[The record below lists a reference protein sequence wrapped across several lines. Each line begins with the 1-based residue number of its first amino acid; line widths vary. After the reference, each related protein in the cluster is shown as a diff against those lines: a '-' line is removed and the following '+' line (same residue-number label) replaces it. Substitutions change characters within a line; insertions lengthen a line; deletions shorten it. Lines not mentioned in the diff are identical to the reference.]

1 MNTLNCVDAL
11 LERTAKTL
19 ATEPELLM
27 AWLDSTPH
35 LPIDQQIRLL
45 HLMNKYQLDPWSEE
59 LVCYRDEAQE
69 IHLLITID
77 GWYKIIN
84 QQASFSGMSLRE
96 ATTCSD
102 GIPDWIEC
110 CIYRHDRILPII
122 VKEYLIELQTSQ
134 DSWQQMPRR
143 MLRHR
148 AIQQCARL
156 AFGISTLESNRK
168 KYSSYKLGQTMNEP
182 NSDNTSPPLKK
193 IDQLKALLEIT
204 PAIEES
210 ISSIT
215 TNNHLQGFN
224 QDNNIN
230 P

>member
-1 MNTLNCVDAL
+1 MNTPHCVDAL

-19 ATEPELLM
+19 TTEPELLR

-84 QQASFSGMSLRE
+84 QQVSFSGMSLRE
-96 ATTCSD
+96 AATCTE

-110 CIYRHDRILPII
+110 CIYRHDRILPTI

-156 AFGISTLESNRK
+156 AFGISTPDTFFTASRNLPTTSTLAPTKAYDSPANQPRIEVLRQHLNALETK
-168 KYSSYKLGQTMNEP
+168 
-182 NSDNTSPPLKK
+182 TS
-193 IDQLKALLEIT
+193 AAGLEK
-204 PAIEES
+204 
-210 ISSIT
+210 
-215 TNNHLQGFN
+215 
-224 QDNNIN
+224 
-230 P
+230 